1 MTTYCNC
8 NNSSSLSSVA
18 IYYSSYESLVSK
30 FDHYLPSIKNSA
42 NAPQHDIVKK
52 KRKEKKEKILHDPFT
67 HSTSVRISPNHAM
80 RISRK

>member
-30 FDHYLPSIKNSA
+30 FDHYLVLRT
-42 NAPQHDIVKK
+42 PQ
-52 KRKEKKEKILHDPFT
+52 T
-67 HSTSVRISPNHAM
+67 HPNTIS
-80 RISRK
+80 